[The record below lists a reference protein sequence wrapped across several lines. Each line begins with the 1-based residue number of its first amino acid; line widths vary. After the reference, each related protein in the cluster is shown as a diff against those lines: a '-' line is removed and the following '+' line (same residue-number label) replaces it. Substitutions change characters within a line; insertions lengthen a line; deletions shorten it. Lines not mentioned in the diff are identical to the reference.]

1 MMMTLHYQLYNITK
15 MCFRINTNYNTN
27 IFIYI
32 YSQGYAYALCT
43 RRIKSIIIL
52 II

>member
-32 YSQGYAYALCT
+32 YIHRDMRMHYVHDV
-43 RRIKSIIIL
+43 
-52 II
+52 